1 MNDYC
6 CDRMTYDLSQRCKE
20 HPDRF
25 DCPDA
30 LIAEMRPGYG
40 LIVHDGG
47 SSAIAISFCPWCGSK
62 LPQAEAVT

>member
-1 MNDYC
+1 MAEATGSTC
-6 CDRMTYDLSQRCKE
+6 EM

-30 LIAEMRPGYG
+30 LIHYSTQSDEYG

-47 SSAIAISFCPWCGSK
+47 SSVIGIDYCPWCGAS
-62 LPQAEAVT
+62 LTASEEES